1 MQNIV
6 DKCKINSIIQNIES
20 KLSARQPYNKQEM
33 NMKNLKLK
41 FARMEKDIS
50 QIELAKRVGVT
61 RQTIG
66 MIESGDYNPTLK
78 LCLAICKELNKT
90 LDELFWEEDEE

>member
-6 DKCKINSIIQNIES
+6 DICN
-20 KLSARQPYNKQEM
+20 M
-33 NMKNLKLK
+33 NVYYEYKRRCQMKNLKMK
-41 FARMEKDIS
+41 FARMEKDLS

-66 MIESGDYNPTLK
+66 MIESGFTLR
-78 LCLAICKELNKT
+78 CLQRLSLPNLAT
-90 LDELFWEEDEE
+90 LPCTW